1 MRRASFENLYA
12 AQIFDTR
19 LKISNLK
26 LSANGNAGGTLML
39 RECWDA
45 KCQHLV
51 MLKFLAFGNADK
63 KLSINLLAYLIGWR
77 FWTLMLSYVRS
88 TQK

>member
-39 RECWDA
+39 GRE
-45 KCQHLV
+45 
-51 MLKFLAFGNADK
+51 MPAFGNAE
-63 KLSINLLAYLIGWR
+63 IFGIW
-77 FWTLMLSYVRS
+77 
-88 TQK
+88 